1 MAERSESS
9 GSRAVGTPKKILIF
23 SDIHGDI
30 GAVERIVARPADIY
44 IAAGDLGTFGRGLKR
59 PAEVLA
65 PLGDRVWLLP
75 GNHETHKQ
83 TQVLCQEF
91 GFVDF
96 HRQVR
101 QVESSRE
108 MIYFAG
114 LGYSNVTPFNTP
126 GEYSEEE
133 IARALAAFDGLRP
146 LYLVVHFPPQG
157 TKLDEFA
164 PGKHAGSSALRE
176 WVEREQP
183 AKLFCGHI
191 HETAGLTDRL
201 GATECRNVGK
211 QGYILEI

>member
-1 MAERSESS
+1 
-9 GSRAVGTPKKILIF
+9 VKILIF

-30 GAVERIVARPADIY
+30 GAVERIAAQAADVY
-44 IAAGDLGTFGRGLKR
+44 IAAGDLGVFGRDLER
-59 PAEVLA
+59 PAEVLG
-65 PLGDRVWLLP
+65 PLGNRVWLLP
-75 GNHETHKQ
+75 GNHETHEQ
-83 TQVLCQEF
+83 TRALSEEF

-101 QVESSRE
+101 RVESARGA
-108 MIYFAG
+108 IYFAG

-133 IARALAAFDGLRP
+133 IAQALAAFDGIRP
-146 LYLVVHFPPQG
+146 LYLIVHFPPQG

-164 PGKHAGSSALRE
+164 PGNHAGSPALRA

-183 AKLFCGHI
+183 AKLFCGHV

-211 QGYILEI
+211 QGYVLEI